1 MTILIYLSRN
11 FSLVTLFILLGG
23 LFMPSVSISNISDVP
38 ILQPGAPGKATRE
51 IDAETAVAIANSS
64 YTVADVDFMQ
74 DMIIHHHQ
82 ALLMANLAAPS
93 TNNQAILDLAGRID
107 VSQADE
113 ISFMQDWLTDREE
126 QVHEPTEEHSEHTHH
141 NMVGMASP
149 EEMAQLDQSQSTD
162 FDRLFLQLMITHHDG
177 AIKMVEELREQPGST
192 YDPLLNEFTSDVTN
206 DQAVEIER
214 MNALLIGLSND
225 PRAGLKAGLYDAGE
239 AIMNMQLLVAQRK
252 PLGFYDPANPEERGV
267 DKPKDK
273 QDEEAENEDKEQSI
287 EKAAEDRRYP
297 MLSFSQTDMAFR
309 DDLLVTGSYHGF
321 NMYRIDEKGLPKLI
335 TSVVC
340 PGGQGDVSIVGD
352 LLIYSV
358 EQTRGRLDCGLEG
371 VSVDASPDRFRG
383 LRIFD
388 ISDLRR
394 PMQVGAVQT
403 CRGSHTHSVV
413 AGPKPDGKIL
423 VYNSGTGSVRE
434 EEELDIC
441 IKDIPGDD
449 RTALFRIDVIE
460 IPVDDP
466 SQSSIIDSPAVFAD
480 PETGV
485 LAGLWRGGDHG
496 DDSQETEITDQ
507 CHDITV
513 FPSANIAAGACSGN
527 GILFNISDPSKPER
541 IDVVTDTG
549 FAYWHSAT
557 FNNEGTKVLFTDEW
571 GGGGRARCRAWDPL
585 NWGADAIYDI
595 VDEKLEFR
603 SHYKMPAPQLETE
616 NCVAHNGSIVPVPGR
631 DIFVQA
637 WYQGGISVIDFTD
650 SSNPMEIAYFDRGP
664 ILEDELITGGYW
676 SVYYYEGSIY
686 GTEITRGLDV
696 LKLIPSEYLSENEIA
711 AAAKAYPVI
720 GPSRVF
726 NPPQQ
731 VPMTWPAVPEVAR
744 AYIDQLLRDKSITED
759 DAERLGDMLDQVRQ
773 AMENGGDTRLARQI
787 NNYRLSIKGSYDNAM
802 TRKRLEKLKSTLK
815 GIATDLRG

>member
-1 MTILIYLSRN
+1 MTIYIYLSRI
-11 FSLVTLFILLGG
+11 FSVATLITLLGG
-23 LFMPSVSISNISDVP
+23 LLMPSVSISDISDVP
-38 ILQPGAPGKATRE
+38 ILQPGAPGNATRE

-82 ALLMANLAAPS
+82 ALLMAILAAPS

-113 ISFMQDWLTDREE
+113 ISFMQDWLGEREE
-126 QVHEPTEEHSEHTHH
+126 QVLDPTAEHSEHTHH
-141 NMVGMASP
+141 NMMGMATP
-149 EEMAQLDQSQSTD
+149 EQMTQLAESKSTD

-177 AIKMVEELREQPGST
+177 AVKMVKELREQPGST
-192 YDPLLNEFTSDVTN
+192 YDPLLNEFASDVTN

-214 MNALLIGLSND
+214 MNALLIGLSSD

-239 AIMNMQLLVAQRK
+239 AILNMQLLVSQHK

-267 DKPKDK
+267 GKPKDE
-273 QDEEAENEDKEQSI
+273 QDEEAEDEDKEQTI
-287 EKAAEDRRYP
+287 EKAAEDLRYP
-297 MLSFSQTDMAFR
+297 MLSFSQSDMAFR

-321 NMYRIDEKGLPKLI
+321 NIYRIDEEGLPKLI

-371 VSVDASPDRFRG
+371 VTVDASLDRFRG

-388 ISDLRR
+388 ISDLSR

-413 AGPKPDGKIL
+413 AGPTPDGKIL
-423 VYNSGTGSVRE
+423 VYNSGTGRVRE
-434 EEELDIC
+434 EEELDQC
-441 IKDIPGDD
+441 IDDIPGDN

-466 SQSSIIDSPAVFAD
+466 SQSRIIDSPAVFAD

-496 DDSQETEITDQ
+496 DDTQETSRTDQ

-513 FPSANIAAGACSGN
+513 FPSANLAAGACSGN
-527 GILFNISDPSKPER
+527 GILFDITDPRKPTR
-541 IDVVTDTG
+541 IDVVTDSG

-585 NWGADAIYDI
+585 TWGADAIYDI
-595 VDEKLEFR
+595 VDDKLEFR

-650 SSNPMEIAYFDRGP
+650 SSNPLEIAYFDRGP

-676 SVYYYEGSIY
+676 SVYYYEGTIY

-696 LKLIPSEYLSENEIA
+696 LKLIPSEYMSENEIA
-711 AAAKAYPVI
+711 AAAMAYPVI
-720 GPSRVF
+720 GPRRF
-726 NPPQQ
+726 NPQQQ
-731 VPMTWPAVPEVAR
+731 VPMTWPAAPEVAG
-744 AYIDQLLRDKSITED
+744 AYIDQLLRDNAIAEDAAESI
-759 DAERLGDMLDQVRQ
+759 GDMLDQVTQ
-773 AMENGGDTRLARQI
+773 AMENGGDNRLARQI
-787 NNYRLSIKGSYDNAM
+787 NSYRLSVKGSNVDEL
-802 TRKRLEKLKSTLK
+802 TRHRLEKLHATLK
-815 GIATDLRG
+815 GIAAGLRG